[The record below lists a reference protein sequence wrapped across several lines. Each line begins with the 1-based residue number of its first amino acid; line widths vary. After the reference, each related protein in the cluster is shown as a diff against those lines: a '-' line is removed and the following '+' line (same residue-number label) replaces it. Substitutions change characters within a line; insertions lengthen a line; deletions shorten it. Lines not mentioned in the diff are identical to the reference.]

1 VTKMGLRLP
10 LYPYLAAKGD
20 AFQQANLQVG
30 PNLRH
35 NGVLERFRRYL
46 SRPDVKRLQ
55 RNIIQGQIDSLNDDW
70 FRPIRLE
77 IDQQER
83 PELALL
89 LDEVGREG
97 TIVALNTMHIV
108 GNRQEGTRT
117 ETTRRLIRR
126 IVEENIEVL
135 SLNCPPR
142 TATHSIHPYIDANV
156 PNGDIFNVMPR
167 NAMGNFLFFKRL
179 LDGSKR
185 KSASSRRRAA

>member
-1 VTKMGLRLP
+1 MGLRLP

-35 NGVLERFRRYL
+35 NGVLERFRHYL
-46 SRPDVKRLQ
+46 SRQDVKKLQ
-55 RNIIQGQIDSLNDDW
+55 HNIIQGEIDSFNDDW
-70 FRPIRLE
+70 FRPVRLE

-135 SLNCPPR
+135 SLNCPPK
-142 TATHSIHPYIDANV
+142 TASHSIHPYIDANV
-156 PNGDIFNVMPR
+156 PNGDIFNAMPK
-167 NAMGNFLFFKRL
+167 NAMGNFLFFTRL
-179 LDGSKR
+179 LAGGVPNPVR
-185 KSASSRRRAA
+185 PRRRAA